1 MTRVNARDARE
12 RFAEL
17 LDSAQAGKT
26 IAITKHGKT
35 VAILAPP
42 QIEGAKALPDMASF
56 HKKLKLKGRPMSQTV
71 IEARKQARY

>member
-1 MTRVNARDARE
+1 MTRVSARDARE

-35 VAILAPP
+35 VAVLAPP
-42 QIEGAKALPDMASF
+42 AVDGARPLPDMAAF
-56 HKKLKLKGRPMSQTV
+56 HKRLTIKGASMSQTV
-71 IEARKQARY
+71 IEARRRARY